1 MPSQTFFNLDY
12 SKQKK
17 LLDAAKQEFYKVPY
31 TEVSINKIIQTA
43 EISRGSFYT
52 YFVDKNDLN

>member
-17 LLDAAKQEFYKVPY
+17 LLDAAKQEFCKVPY

-43 EISRGSFYT
+43 EISRGNLFAYI
-52 YFVDKNDLN
+52 L